1 MAGPIDFYF
10 DFSSPYG
17 YFASTRIE
25 ELAANNGR
33 LVNWHPVLLG
43 VVFRTV
49 GTAPLTSYPVKGE
62 YSFHDFERTARFHG
76 IPYKRPPRFPLAT
89 QAAARAMLWTAQAVG
104 EARAIELAQA
114 IFRAMFVDGVAI
126 DEADEVLRIGAAIGL
141 DRDALA
147 AGQESE
153 PVRERLREETQQ
165 ALARGVFGAPFM
177 IVDGEPFWGFD
188 RFNQLDAY
196 LKGAL

>member
-17 YFASTRIE
+17 HFAATRIE
-25 ELAANNGR
+25 ELAVNNGR

-49 GTAPLTSYPVKGE
+49 GTAPLTSYPVKGD
-62 YSFHDFERTARFHG
+62 YAFHDFERTARFYG
-76 IPYKRPPRFPLAT
+76 IPYNRPPRFPLAT

-104 EARAIELAQA
+104 EARAIELAQS
-114 IFRAMFVDGVAI
+114 IFRAVFVDGVAI
-126 DEADEVLRIGAAIGL
+126 DDANEVLRIGAAIGI

-153 PVRERLREETQQ
+153 PIRKQLRDETQQ
-165 ALARGVFGAPFM
+165 ALERGVFGSPFM
-177 IVDGEPFWGFD
+177 IADGEPFWGFD